1 MPKSVLASCNTKKHK
16 YVFKSQNRQILKEN
30 SRLNAQVSSNSFLL
44 VDFTKPVGQTQS
56 WLNNADSTSSQEEI
70 IEKNQ
75 MINEMN
81 GTPSKQMVINRN
93 TLVLPALTLMWTGQ

>member
-56 WLNNADSTSSQEEI
+56 
-70 IEKNQ
+70 
-75 MINEMN
+75 
-81 GTPSKQMVINRN
+81 
-93 TLVLPALTLMWTGQ
+93 